1 MEYRKL
7 GESGLKV
14 SELSFGSWV
23 TFVNQLTEKKAMDC
37 MAYAYDQGVNF
48 FDNAEAYASG
58 ESEILM
64 GNVLK
69 KLKWNRDTYIVSSKV
84 FWGGELPTQ
93 KGLSKKHIHDACHA
107 ALKRLKVDYLDLF
120 FCHRPDP
127 HTPTST
133 VVRSMTQMVRSGRAT
148 AWGTSEWSAQ
158 QITEA
163 FWIAR
168 SEGLEPPQFE
178 QPQYN
183 MLHRDRFENEY
194 FPMFNPPYNIGTTIW
209 SPLRSGFLTGKY
221 LEEIPDDSRATQ
233 EGYEWLLEDLEER
246 RRRGEFEVVS
256 KLVDYAENKGCT
268 PAQLA
273 LAWCLKN
280 PNVSTILMG
289 ATTPAQIE
297 DNMGCIEVARGLGD
311 DDMSELDDILG
322 NKPESWMGPG
332 GVGTRQLKTL

>member
-127 HTPTST
+127 DTPIIET
-133 VVRSMTQMVRSGRAT
+133 VYAMNDLLQQGKIMY
-148 AWGTSEWSAQ
+148 WGTSEWSADE
-158 QITEA
+158 IKEA
-163 FWIAR
+163 FKCAKKYNLR
-168 SEGLEPPQFE
+168 GPTME

-183 MLHRDRFENEY
+183 ILCRERFEEEY
-194 FPMFNPPYNIGTTIW
+194 KNIFKKYKIGSTIW
-209 SPLRSGFLTGKY
+209 SPLASGILTGKY
-221 LEEIPDDSRATQ
+221 NDGIPEKSRFKVK
-233 EGYEWLLEDLEER
+233 GYEWLADSMDNVNFDKIKKIIKL
-246 RRRGEFEVVS
+246 S
-256 KLVDYAENKGCT
+256 KELNIK
-268 PAQLA
+268 PSQLA
-273 LAWCLKN
+273 ILWCLNNK
-280 PNVSTILMG
+280 NVSTVIIG
-289 ATTPAQIE
+289 ASK
-297 DNMGCIEVARGLGD
+297 L
-311 DDMSELDDILG
+311 S
-322 NKPESWMGPG
+322 
-332 GVGTRQLKTL
+332 QLKENLDSINYSDLITKDIIKEINNY

>member
-127 HTPTST
+127 DTPIIET
-133 VVRSMTQMVRSGRAT
+133 VYAMNDLLQQGKIMY
-148 AWGTSEWSAQ
+148 WGTSEWSADE
-158 QITEA
+158 IKEA
-163 FWIAR
+163 FKCAKKYNLR
-168 SEGLEPPQFE
+168 GPTME

-183 MLHRDRFENEY
+183 ILCRERFEEEY
-194 FPMFNPPYNIGTTIW
+194 KNIFKKYKIGSTIW
-209 SPLRSGFLTGKY
+209 SPLASGILTGKY
-221 LEEIPDDSRATQ
+221 NDGIPEKSRFKVK
-233 EGYEWLLEDLEER
+233 GYEWLADSMDNVNFDKIKKIIKL
-246 RRRGEFEVVS
+246 S
-256 KLVDYAENKGCT
+256 KELNIK
-268 PAQLA
+268 PSQLA
-273 LAWCLKN
+273 ILWCLNNK
-280 PNVSTILMG
+280 NVSTVIIG
-289 ATTPAQIE
+289 ASK
-297 DNMGCIEVARGLGD
+297 L
-311 DDMSELDDILG
+311 S
-322 NKPESWMGPG
+322 
-332 GVGTRQLKTL
+332 QLKENLESINYSDLITKDVIKEINNY